1 MIEWRWAQLTL
12 TSHYRRHPWQL
23 LFLLLGLVL
32 GASLMVGVETINQEA
47 KARYALSEQQAQA
60 GTGWQIEPRQREGY
74 LPQSLWVSLRRQGID
89 ASPVLNAKLIDA
101 QHRPLLIRGIDP
113 LAYLAQLGTG
123 NATEPESSRAWVDR
137 QFANSRGWQQGTQVE
152 LDSGATIG
160 PIALVPDLGPWILM
174 DIADVASLTGSQDRV
189 SYLTLPTLAAMT
201 RTEIR
206 QQLPADATLKAQGE
220 ATQFGQLSQSFH
232 LNLTALALMA
242 LAVSLFLAFN
252 ALRFSLSQRA
262 PLIAQLRSLGVSQRA
277 IMTAVIVELMLVGVL
292 AVPISAV
299 LGSYFASAWIPQ
311 VQMTLASLYG
321 FEDQLSVQSLW
332 IPLLLSALVTFGAVM
347 LVLLSLYFD
356 PKVALSLGIRTRQ
369 RQQQQQGRWLLGL
382 GLILLLALVVLAPRV
397 NTTAAALS
405 LCGLLLFAGAA
416 ITPSWL
422 QACCR
427 AVATLPLPGVMG
439 RWIMADL
446 DEQQRTTRVA
456 MIAIMLALA
465 AAVGMRMVVGSF
477 ELALTGYLN
486 QRISADLYVRPPPGE
501 HSAWLQRLNQMPEI
515 TRITPFQHQR
525 ARIAGV
531 PGSIA
536 SLGDSGEHYGHLPL
550 KTALPQ
556 WQSRLFEGGCLVNER
571 SELMA
576 GLTLGQAINIDDS
589 GHPEFQCQ
597 LVGVFYDY
605 GNLNAQSFISPAMMQ
620 AQLGDVPFAG
630 YSLNVQQGQ
639 IDAVYQRLLQ
649 WLSPSQVIQRKNIR
663 AIATSMF
670 HQTFAVTTALNVL
683 TLMVAAVGLFA
694 ALSSVEHH
702 RLNQLATL
710 MALGVSRTQLLLAQ
724 LAQLLI
730 IAVFALVVALPL
742 GVGLGYLLL
751 QLVNRVAFG
760 WTMPVH
766 WLVGDWPGLLAS
778 LLLALALAALW
789 PLWRLSNS
797 PISKLLKGVT

>member
-1 MIEWRWAQLTL
+1 MIEWRWAQITL
-12 TSHYRRHPWQL
+12 SCHYRRHPWQL
-23 LFLLLGLVL
+23 VFLLLGLVL

-47 KARYALSEQQAQA
+47 KARYALSEQQARA
-60 GTGWQIEPRQREGY
+60 GAGWQIEPRQREGY

-89 ASPVLNAKLIDA
+89 ANPILNAKLIDE
-101 QHRPLLIRGIDP
+101 QQRPLLIRGVDP
-113 LAYLAQLGTG
+113 LAFLARLE
-123 NATEPESSRAWVDR
+123 ATDAPKKAQPRAWIDR
-137 QFANSRGWQQGTQVE
+137 QFASSRGWKPGAHIL
-152 LDSGATIG
+152 LDSGDKIG
-160 PIALVPDLGPWILM
+160 PIALIADLGPWILM
-174 DIADVASLTGSQDRV
+174 DIADVASLTGSRDRV
-189 SYLTLPTLAAMT
+189 SYLTLPTLTATT
-201 RTEIR
+201 RTTLS
-206 QQLPADATLKAQGE
+206 QQLPANAVLKAQGE

-277 IMTAVIVELMLVGVL
+277 IMTAVIIELMLVGVL

-332 IPLLLSALVTFGAVM
+332 LPMQLSALVTFGAVT
-347 LVLLSLYFD
+347 LVLVSLYFD
-356 PKVALSLGIRTRQ
+356 PKVALSLGIRSRQ
-369 RQQQQQGRWLLGL
+369 LRQQQQGRWLLGL
-382 GLILLLALVVLAPRV
+382 GLALLLALLVLAPRV
-397 NTTAAALS
+397 TTTATALS
-405 LCGLLLFAGAA
+405 LCGVLLFAGAA
-416 ITPSWL
+416 ITPYWL
-422 QACCR
+422 QNCCR
-427 AVATLPLPGVMG
+427 AVASVPLPGVMG

-486 QRISADLYVRPPPGE
+486 QRLSADLYIRPPPGQ
-501 HSAWLQRLNQMPEI
+501 HPLWLQRLNQMPEI

-525 ARIAGV
+525 ARIASV

-536 SLGDSGEHYGHLPL
+536 SLGGSGDHYGHLPL
-550 KTALPQ
+550 KAALPQ
-556 WQSRLFEGGCLVNER
+556 WQAQLFQEGCLINER

-576 GLTLGQAINIDDS
+576 GLTLGQAITIDDS
-589 GHPEFQCQ
+589 GHPAFECRV
-597 LVGVFYDY
+597 VGVFYDY
-605 GNLNAQSFISPAMMQ
+605 GNLNAQSFISPTMMQ
-620 AQLGDVPFAG
+620 RQLGDVPFAG
-630 YSLNVQQGQ
+630 YSLIVQPGQ
-639 IDAVYQRLLQ
+639 TDAVYQRLLH

-663 AIATSMF
+663 AIATTMF

-694 ALSSVEHH
+694 SLSSVEHH

-710 MALGVSRTQLLLAQ
+710 MALGVGRSQLLLAQ
-724 LAQLLI
+724 LAQLLL

-766 WLVGDWPGLLAS
+766 WLMGDWPGLLAS
-778 LLLALALAALW
+778 LLLALILAALW

-797 PISKLLKGVT
+797 PISKLLRGVT